1 MRTFSA
7 LLTMLLT
14 TALLGGCATH
24 KATINTFTDAAYT
37 ESDVESLAIFPIRNT
52 RAAPAEAQSLT
63 RTLAQTIHGDSPNL
77 DLVGPGEASRALNE
91 ADLAETYARFV
102 EDFALS
108 GIANTDYLSEVG
120 DALEVDAIMQ
130 GEVVRAVQE
139 DGDTSMF
146 GGSKGTTR
154 VTVRFVMLDTDDGRL
169 LWEASSDG
177 IRKTALNGGDAPP
190 VIEAVELAMEKIIQ
204 NLPPL

>member
-1 MRTFSA
+1 MRTSSSVIVA
-7 LLTMLLT
+7 LL
-14 TALLGGCATH
+14 ACVVLGGCATH

-37 ESDVESLAIFPIRNT
+37 ESDVSSLAIFPIRNT

-63 RTLAQTIHGDSPNL
+63 RTLAQTIHADAP
-77 DLVGPGEASRALNE
+77 DLTIVGPGEAARGLND

-108 GIANTDYLSEVG
+108 GIANTEYLREVG
-120 DALEVDAIMQ
+120 EALDVDAIMQ
-130 GEVVRAVQE
+130 GEVVRAFQE
-139 DGDTSMF
+139 DGETTMF

-154 VTVRFVMLDTDDGRL
+154 VTVRFVMLDTSDGRL

-190 VIEAVELAMEKIIQ
+190 VIEAVELAMEKIIA